1 MKRFLNFSIVGLGII
16 ISGSCSLGVSEGSK
30 TLEEIDGVE
39 MSKEIV
45 KQEPVEISF
54 DKIVGTWKY
63 AEVRTSPNETGTA
76 PMGEILLGITKD
88 YTLAFA
94 TEGITELKDNLED
107 VPSLFEIKNNM
118 LHAVDMSSEI
128 DFKLNFKNTEVKC
141 YLLNENE
148 MVLGKESNSTPM
160 PIYMY
165 YTRVD

>member
-1 MKRFLNFSIVGLGII
+1 MLGFTGLVA
-16 ISGSCSLGVSEGSK
+16 CSLGVSEGSK
-30 TLEEIDGVE
+30 TLDEIDGVE
-39 MSKEIV
+39 SSEEMAKP
-45 KQEPVEISF
+45 EPVEISLE
-54 DKIVGTWKY
+54 KIVGTWKY
-63 AEVRTSPNETGTA
+63 AEVRTSPNESGTA

-88 YTLAFA
+88 HTLAFA
-94 TEGITELKDNLED
+94 TEGMTELKENLTG
-107 VPSLFEIKNNM
+107 VPSMFEIKDNM
-118 LHAVDMSSEI
+118 LRAADMSAEI